1 VPTILVLQGFCDA
14 TLKVTISSKSSGAF
28 LVFKIVKKPFCFS
41 EFIFVLGTFLP
52 VKKCFYFKLIFRSPD
67 IPLVILTKF
76 SPHKFNTISILGVN
90 GYFAFGVMRPFI
102 KNGGG
107 NVPAAFG

>member
-1 VPTILVLQGFCDA
+1 
-14 TLKVTISSKSSGAF
+14 
-28 LVFKIVKKPFCFS
+28 VFKIVKKPFCFS